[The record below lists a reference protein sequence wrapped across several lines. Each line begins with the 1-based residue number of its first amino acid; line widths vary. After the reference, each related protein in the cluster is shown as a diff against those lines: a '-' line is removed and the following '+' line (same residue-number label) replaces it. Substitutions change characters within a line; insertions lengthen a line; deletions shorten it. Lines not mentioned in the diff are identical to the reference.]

1 MDSYKF
7 IDSYVIAMYCF
18 LFNNSHI
25 IFYFIE
31 SVFISWATVVG
42 LASGVLLRRTVY
54 TDFTQTYQI
63 KSNFLVALYQS
74 WNSKIVPSA
83 MEPIVT
89 VTNTWKPCSKDIQF
103 RQSKDLGSAS
113 NIRSNVKLLRD
124 IITLTSVFNC
134 LTYPTTTSFLLSF
147 ILVIFVK
154 KWLLRRISFRLS
166 WGT

>member
-1 MDSYKF
+1 
-7 IDSYVIAMYCF
+7 MYCF
-18 LFNNSHI
+18 VFNKSHI

-31 SVFISWATVVG
+31 SVLISWATVVG
-42 LASGVLLRRTVY
+42 LASGVLLRKTVY
-54 TDFTQTYQI
+54 TDFTQTYQT

-74 WNSKIVPSA
+74 WDSKIVPSA

-89 VTNTWKPCSKDIQF
+89 VTNTWKPCSKDFQF
-103 RQSKDLGSAS
+103 RLF
-113 NIRSNVKLLRD
+113 RD
-124 IITLTSVFNC
+124 VITLTSVINC

-147 ILVIFVK
+147 ILIIFVK